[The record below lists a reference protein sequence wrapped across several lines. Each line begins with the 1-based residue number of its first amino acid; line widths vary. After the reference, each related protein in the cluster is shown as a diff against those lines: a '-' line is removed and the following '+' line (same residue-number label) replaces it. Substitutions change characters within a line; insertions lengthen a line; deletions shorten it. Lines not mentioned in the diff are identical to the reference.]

1 MARQSIKW
9 ATKPCDANLRKGT
22 PPTDKTIVTCS
33 TKRFHRDEKK
43 YKVKNYMHLILRI
56 VLFHKNSIIVLI
68 RKLHELKEHKKIDPH
83 LPKLGQVV
91 YQRVAF
97 RLRHVSNNE
106 Q

>member
-1 MARQSIKW
+1 MFFTQPTARQSIKW
-9 ATKPCDANLRKGT
+9 AKKPCDANLRKGT

-68 RKLHELKEHKKIDPH
+68 RKHTSLKGIK
-83 LPKLGQVV
+83 
-91 YQRVAF
+91 R
-97 RLRHVSNNE
+97 
-106 Q
+106 